1 MYYYI
6 FVLFITIIHVY
17 IYIYIKYNSVDIP
30 SIPPT
35 LNLLVSTSFA
45 RNWRARMGTLRYV
58 ERTGARVFTW
68 RRDVTFLGDPDA
80 RAWWFQTIVIIC
92 YNLAKVLGKSWQS
105 LGKVL
110 ATRSLL

>member
-1 MYYYI
+1 M
-6 FVLFITIIHVY
+6 
-17 IYIYIKYNSVDIP
+17 YIYIKYNSVDIP

-80 RAWWFQTIVIIC
+80 RVWWFQTIIIIC
-92 YNLAKVLGKSWQS
+92 YIIYNLAKSWQS
-105 LGKVL
+105 LGNSFSAVNPSGMKYGKDL
-110 ATRSLL
+110 NATQ

>member
-1 MYYYI
+1 
-6 FVLFITIIHVY
+6 
-17 IYIYIKYNSVDIP
+17 
-30 SIPPT
+30 
-35 LNLLVSTSFA
+35 
-45 RNWRARMGTLRYV
+45 MGTLRYV

-105 LGKVL
+105 LGNSFSAVNPSGMKYGKGL
-110 ATRSLL
+110 NATQ